1 MSLPPNFGQAF
12 DLSSLTKPKVDPTTP
27 LPGIEVS
34 VENLSSD
41 ILPLSLVRPVIVLM
55 WSPRSAE
62 SVEMIKVLGKLQID
76 FKEAFALARVDIEAH
91 PQVAQAFQTKAV
103 PYAVAIIAEQMV
115 PLFEQSYPE
124 AQVRMVIDKVLTLAS
139 EQGIGQAPVEQMEAE
154 EIEAMEALEAG
165 NYVAAE
171 AAYKKWLSRKPSEN
185 LAKLGLA
192 QTQLLMRTE
201 GSDLDTVISEST
213 KNPGDI
219 ALQLKAADVEMV
231 NGGVEAAFT
240 RLLHAV
246 RATSGDDRTKVKNH
260 LLNLFALV
268 DPSDPRLVAARKE
281 LASALFSEKH

>member
-12 DLSSLTKPKVDPTTP
+12 DLSSLTKPKVDPSIP
-27 LPGIEVS
+27 MPGIEVS
-34 VENLSSD
+34 VENLSSE
-41 ILPLSLVRPVIVLM
+41 ILPLSLVRSVIVLM
-55 WSPRSAE
+55 WSPRSPESAE
-62 SVEMIKVLGKLQID
+62 MVKLLGKLEGDYKQ
-76 FKEAFALARVDIEAH
+76 AFALARVDIEAH
-91 PQVAQAFQTKAV
+91 PQVAQAFQTKTV

-115 PLFEQSYPE
+115 PLFEQAYPE
-124 AQVRMVIDKVLTLAS
+124 AQVRMVLDKVLTLAS
-139 EQGIGQAPVEQMEAE
+139 EQGVGQAPVEQMEAE

-165 NYVAAE
+165 NYLAAE

-201 GSDLDTVISEST
+201 GLDLNQVIDEST
-213 KNPGDI
+213 NNPGDI
-219 ALQLKAADVEMV
+219 ALQLKAADVEIV

-240 RLLHAV
+240 RLLHAI
-246 RATSGDDRTKVKNH
+246 RATTGDDRSKVKDH

-281 LASALFSEKH
+281 LASALF

>member
-12 DLSSLTKPKVDPTTP
+12 DLSSLTKPKVDPTIP
-27 LPGIEVS
+27 LPGIEIS
-34 VENLSSD
+34 VDNLSGE

-62 SVEMIKVLGKLQID
+62 SIEMNKVLGKLEVDYKQ
-76 FKEAFALARVDIEAH
+76 AFALARVDIEAH

-124 AQVRMVIDKVLTLAS
+124 AQVRMVLDKVLTLAS
-139 EQGIGQAPVEQMEAE
+139 EQGIGEAPIDQMEAE
-154 EIEAMEALEAG
+154 EIQALEALEAG

-171 AAYKKWLSRKPSEN
+171 AAYKKWLSRKPSES

-192 QTQLLMRTE
+192 QTQLLMRTVGLE
-201 GSDLDTVISEST
+201 LEAVISEST
-213 KNPGDI
+213 KNPSDI

-231 NGGVEAAFT
+231 NGEVEAAFT
-240 RLLHAV
+240 RLIHAV
-246 RATSGDDRTKVKNH
+246 RATSADDRATVKDH

-268 DPSDPRLVAARKE
+268 DPSDPRLVVARKE
-281 LASALFSEKH
+281 LASALF

>member
-12 DLSSLTKPKVDPTTP
+12 DLSSLTKPKVDPSTP

-41 ILPLSLVRPVIVLM
+41 ILPLSLVRPVIVLI
-55 WSPRSAE
+55 WSPRSKE
-62 SVEMIKVLGKLQID
+62 SLEIVKILGKLEVD
-76 FKEAFALARVDIEAH
+76 YKGAFALAHVDIEAH

-124 AQVRMVIDKVLTLAS
+124 AQVRMVLDKVLTLAS

-201 GSDLDTVISEST
+201 GLELSAVIDQSALNPSDIT
-213 KNPGDI
+213 
-219 ALQLKAADVEMV
+219 LQLKAADVEIV
-231 NGGVEAAFT
+231 NGGVEAAFA
-240 RLLHAV
+240 RLIHAV
-246 RATSGDDRTKVKNH
+246 RATSGDERTKVKDH

-268 DPSDPRLVAARKE
+268 DQSDPRLVAARKE
-281 LASALFSEKH
+281 LASALF

>member
-12 DLSSLTKPKVDPTTP
+12 DLSSLTKPKVDPSIP

-34 VENLSSD
+34 VENLSGD

-55 WSPRSAE
+55 WSPRSPE
-62 SVEMIKVLGKLQID
+62 SVEMIKVLGKLEGD
-76 FKEAFALARVDIEAH
+76 YKEAFALARVDIEAH
-91 PQVAQAFQTKAV
+91 PQVAQAFQTKTV

-124 AQVRMVIDKVLTLAS
+124 AQVRMVLDKVLTLAS

-154 EIEAMEALEAG
+154 EIEAMDALEAG

-171 AAYKKWLSRKPSEN
+171 AAYKKWLSRKPGEN

-192 QTQLLMRTE
+192 QTQLLIRTE
-201 GSDLDTVISEST
+201 GLELNVVLDEST
-213 KNPGDI
+213 KNPTDI
-219 ALQLKAADVEMV
+219 ALQLRAADVEIV
-231 NGGVEAAFT
+231 NGGVEAAFA
-240 RLLHAV
+240 RLIQAV
-246 RATSGDDRTKVKNH
+246 RSTSGDERTKVKDH

-268 DPSDPRLVAARKE
+268 DQGDPRLVAARKE
-281 LASALFSEKH
+281 LASALF

>member
-27 LPGIEVS
+27 LPGIEVA

-62 SVEMIKVLGKLQID
+62 SVEMIKVLGKLEID
-76 FKEAFALARVDIEAH
+76 YKSAFALARVDIEAH

-124 AQVRMVIDKVLTLAS
+124 AQVRMVMDKILTLAS

-154 EIEAMEALEAG
+154 EIEAMDALEAG

-201 GSDLDTVISEST
+201 GLELSEVIDQSAL
-213 KNPGDI
+213 NPSDI
-219 ALQLKAADVEMV
+219 ALQLKAADVEIV
-231 NGGVEAAFT
+231 NGGVEAAFA
-240 RLLHAV
+240 RLIHAV
-246 RATSGDDRTKVKNH
+246 RATSGDERTKVKDH

-268 DPSDPRLVAARKE
+268 DQSDPRLVAARKE
-281 LASALFSEKH
+281 LASALF

>member
-12 DLSSLTKPKVDPTTP
+12 DLSSLTKPKVDTSTP

-55 WSPRSAE
+55 WSPRSKE
-62 SVEMIKVLGKLQID
+62 SVEMVNVLGKLEID
-76 FKEAFALARVDIEAH
+76 YKEAFALARVDIEAH
-91 PQVAQAFQTKAV
+91 PQVAQAFQTKSI

-115 PLFEQSYPE
+115 PLFEQAYPE
-124 AQVRMVIDKVLTLAS
+124 AQVRMVMDKVLTLAS

-165 NYVAAE
+165 NYVVAE
-171 AAYKKWLSRKPSEN
+171 EAYKKWLSRKPSEN

-192 QTQLLMRTE
+192 QTQLLIRTE
-201 GSDLDTVISEST
+201 GLDLEVVIDEST

-219 ALQLKAADVEMV
+219 SLQLKAADVEIV

-246 RATSGDDRTKVKNH
+246 RATTGDDRAKVKDH
-260 LLNLFALV
+260 LLKLFALV
-268 DPSDPRLVAARKE
+268 DPNDPRLVSARKE
-281 LASALFSEKH
+281 LASALF

>member
-55 WSPRSAE
+55 WSPRSPE
-62 SVEMIKVLGKLQID
+62 SVEMIKVLGKLEGD
-76 FKEAFALARVDIEAH
+76 YKEAFALARVDIEAH
-91 PQVAQAFQTKAV
+91 PQVAQAFQTKTV

-124 AQVRMVIDKVLTLAS
+124 AQVRMVLDKVLTLAS

-154 EIEAMEALEAG
+154 EIEAMDALEAG

-171 AAYKKWLSRKPSEN
+171 AAYKKWLSRKPGEN

-192 QTQLLMRTE
+192 QTQLLIRTE
-201 GSDLDTVISEST
+201 GLELNVVLDEST
-213 KNPGDI
+213 KNPTDI
-219 ALQLKAADVEMV
+219 ALQLRAADVEIV
-231 NGGVEAAFT
+231 NGGVEAAFA
-240 RLLHAV
+240 RLIQAV
-246 RATSGDDRTKVKNH
+246 RSTSGDERTKVKDH

-268 DPSDPRLVAARKE
+268 DQSDPRLVAARKE
-281 LASALFSEKH
+281 LASALF

>member
-12 DLSSLTKPKVDPTTP
+12 DLSSLTKPKVDPSIP
-27 LPGIEVS
+27 MPGIEVS
-34 VENLSSD
+34 VENLSSE

-55 WSPRSAE
+55 WSPRSPESAE
-62 SVEMIKVLGKLQID
+62 MVKLLGKLEGDYKQ
-76 FKEAFALARVDIEAH
+76 AFALARVDIEAH
-91 PQVAQAFQTKAV
+91 PQVAQAFQTKTV
-103 PYAVAIIAEQMV
+103 PYAVAIIAEKMV
-115 PLFEQSYPE
+115 PLFEQAYPE
-124 AQVRMVIDKVLTLAS
+124 AQVRMVLDKVLTLAS
-139 EQGIGQAPVEQMEAE
+139 EQGVGQAPVEQMEAE

-165 NYVAAE
+165 NYLAAE

-201 GSDLDTVISEST
+201 GLDLNQVIDEST
-213 KNPGDI
+213 NNPGDI
-219 ALQLKAADVEMV
+219 ALQLKAADVEIV

-246 RATSGDDRTKVKNH
+246 RATTGDDRSKVKDH

-281 LASALFSEKH
+281 LASALF

>member
-41 ILPLSLVRPVIVLM
+41 ILPLSLVRPVIVVM

-62 SVEMIKVLGKLQID
+62 SAEMVKVLGKLEVDYKQ
-76 FKEAFALARVDIEAH
+76 AFALARVDIEAH
-91 PQVAQAFQTKAV
+91 PQVGQAFQTKSI

-115 PLFEQSYPE
+115 PLFEQTYPE
-124 AQVRMVIDKVLTLAS
+124 AQVRMVLDKVLTLAS
-139 EQGIGQAPVEQMEAE
+139 EQGIGQAPVEQMEPE
-154 EIEAMEALEAG
+154 EIEALEALEAG
-165 NYVAAE
+165 NYLAAE
-171 AAYKKWLSRKPSEN
+171 TAYKKWLSRKPSEN
-185 LAKLGLA
+185 LAKIGLA
-192 QTQLLMRTE
+192 QTQLLIRTE
-201 GSDLDTVISEST
+201 GLELDTVILEST

-219 ALQLKAADVEMV
+219 ALQLKAADVEIV

-246 RATSGDDRTKVKNH
+246 RATSADDRSKVKDH

-281 LASALFSEKH
+281 LASALF

>member
-12 DLSSLTKPKVDPTTP
+12 DLSSLTKPKVNPSTP

-41 ILPLSLVRPVIVLM
+41 ILPLSLVRPVIVVM

-62 SVEMIKVLGKLQID
+62 SADMVKILGKLEVDYKQ
-76 FKEAFALARVDIEAH
+76 AFALARVDIEAH
-91 PQVAQAFQTKAV
+91 PQVGQAFQTKSI

-124 AQVRMVIDKVLTLAS
+124 AQVRMVIDKVLALAA

-154 EIEAMEALEAG
+154 EIEALDALEAG
-165 NYVAAE
+165 NYPAAE
-171 AAYKKWLSRKPSEN
+171 AAYKKWLARKPSEN
-185 LAKLGLA
+185 FAKLGLA

-201 GSDLDTVISEST
+201 GLELDTVITEST
-213 KNPGDI
+213 KNPSDI

-246 RATSGDDRTKVKNH
+246 RATAGDDRAKVKDH

-268 DPSDPRLVAARKE
+268 DPTDPRLVAARKE
-281 LASALFSEKH
+281 LASALF

>member
-12 DLSSLTKPKVDPTTP
+12 DLSSLTKPKVDPSTP

-41 ILPLSLVRPVIVLM
+41 ILPLSLVRPVIVVM
-55 WSPRSAE
+55 WTPRSAE
-62 SVEMIKVLGKLQID
+62 SADMVKILGKLEVDYKQ
-76 FKEAFALARVDIEAH
+76 AFALARVDIEAH
-91 PQVAQAFQTKAV
+91 PQVGQAFQTKSI

-124 AQVRMVIDKVLTLAS
+124 AQVRMVIDKVLALAA

-154 EIEAMEALEAG
+154 EIEALDALEAG
-165 NYVAAE
+165 NYPAAE
-171 AAYKKWLSRKPSEN
+171 AAYKKWLARKPSEN
-185 LAKLGLA
+185 FAKLGLA

-201 GSDLDTVISEST
+201 GLELDTVIAEST
-213 KNPGDI
+213 KNPSDI

-246 RATSGDDRTKVKNH
+246 RATAGDDRAKVKDH

-268 DPSDPRLVAARKE
+268 DPTDPRLVAARKE
-281 LASALFSEKH
+281 LASALF

>member
-12 DLSSLTKPKVDPTTP
+12 DLSSLTKPKVDPSIP
-27 LPGIEVS
+27 MPGIEVS
-34 VENLSSD
+34 VENLSSE

-55 WSPRSAE
+55 WSPRSPESAE
-62 SVEMIKVLGKLQID
+62 MVKLLGKLEGDYKQ
-76 FKEAFALARVDIEAH
+76 AFALARVDIEAH
-91 PQVAQAFQTKAV
+91 PQVAQAFQTKTV

-115 PLFEQSYPE
+115 PLFEQAYPE
-124 AQVRMVIDKVLTLAS
+124 AQVRMVLDKVLTLAS
-139 EQGIGQAPVEQMEAE
+139 EQGVGQAPVEQMEAE

-165 NYVAAE
+165 NYQAAE

-201 GSDLDTVISEST
+201 GLDLNQVIDEST
-213 KNPGDI
+213 NNPGDI
-219 ALQLKAADVEMV
+219 ALQLKAADVEIV

-246 RATSGDDRTKVKNH
+246 RATTGDDRSKVKDH

-281 LASALFSEKH
+281 LASALF

>member
-12 DLSSLTKPKVDPTTP
+12 DLSSLTKPKVDPATP

-55 WSPRSAE
+55 WSPRSTE
-62 SVEMIKVLGKLQID
+62 SVEMVKVLGKLEID
-76 FKEAFALARVDIEAH
+76 YKGAFALARVDIEAH
-91 PQVAQAFQTKAV
+91 PQVAQAFQTKAI

-124 AQVRMVIDKVLTLAS
+124 AQIRMVMDKVLTLAS
-139 EQGIGQAPVEQMEAE
+139 EQGIGEAPVEQMEAE
-154 EIEAMEALEAG
+154 EIEAMDALEAG
-165 NYVAAE
+165 NYGAAE
-171 AAYKKWLSRKPSEN
+171 AAYKKWLSRKPAEN

-201 GSDLDTVISEST
+201 GLELSEVIDQSALNPSDIQ
-213 KNPGDI
+213 
-219 ALQLKAADVEMV
+219 LQLKAADVEIV
-231 NGGVEAAFT
+231 NGGVEAAFA
-240 RLLHAV
+240 RLIHAV
-246 RATSGDDRTKVKNH
+246 RATSGDERNKVKDH

-268 DPSDPRLVAARKE
+268 DQSDPRLVAARKE
-281 LASALFSEKH
+281 LASALF

>member
-62 SVEMIKVLGKLQID
+62 SVEMIKVLGKLEVD
-76 FKEAFALARVDIEAH
+76 YKGAFALARVDIEAH

-124 AQVRMVIDKVLTLAS
+124 AQVRMVMDKVLTLAS

-154 EIEAMEALEAG
+154 EIEAMDALEAG

-201 GSDLDTVISEST
+201 GLELSEVIDQSAL
-213 KNPGDI
+213 NPTDI
-219 ALQLKAADVEMV
+219 ALQLKAADVEIV
-231 NGGVEAAFT
+231 NGGVEAAFA
-240 RLLHAV
+240 RLIHAV
-246 RATSGDDRTKVKNH
+246 RATSGEERTKVKDH

-268 DPSDPRLVAARKE
+268 DQSDPRLVAARKE
-281 LASALFSEKH
+281 LASALF

>member
-27 LPGIEVS
+27 LPGIEVT

-62 SVEMIKVLGKLQID
+62 SVEMIKVLGKLEVD
-76 FKEAFALARVDIEAH
+76 YKGAFALARVDIEAH
-91 PQVAQAFQTKAV
+91 PQVAQAFQTKTV

-124 AQVRMVIDKVLTLAS
+124 AQVRMVMDKVLTLAS

-154 EIEAMEALEAG
+154 EIEAMDALEAG

-201 GSDLDTVISEST
+201 GLELSEVIDQSAL
-213 KNPGDI
+213 NPSDI

-231 NGGVEAAFT
+231 NGGVEAAFA
-240 RLLHAV
+240 RLIHAV
-246 RATSGDDRTKVKNH
+246 RVTSGDERTKVKDH
-260 LLNLFALV
+260 LLNLFTLV
-268 DPSDPRLVAARKE
+268 DQSDPRLVAARKE
-281 LASALFSEKH
+281 LASALF